1 VGSAHR
7 GPRFGAVSRRA
18 VLRAALATA
27 VTTPVAG
34 CDLLGGKPEQTPS
47 PDPLTPM
54 INAARD
60 LAGRYDAAVTA
71 FPELAERLNPIAE
84 AHRAHAA
91 ELRRVVAASAG
102 TPGASETAPVVA
114 ALPGDVATALA
125 ELRKAEQQAH
135 EEAVHACLAAPSERA
150 ALLGSIAAARAAH
163 LEVLR

>member
-1 VGSAHR
+1 
-7 GPRFGAVSRRA
+7 
-18 VLRAALATA
+18 
-27 VTTPVAG
+27 
-34 CDLLGGKPEQTPS
+34 
-47 PDPLTPM
+47 M

-60 LAGRYDAAVTA
+60 LAGRYDAAVAA

-91 ELRRVVAASAG
+91 ELRRVAAASTG
-102 TPGASETAPVVA
+102 TPDASGTTPA
-114 ALPGDVATALA
+114 AAAMPGDAATTLA

-135 EEAVHACLAAPSERA
+135 EEAVHACLAAPGERA